1 MRRDDPRVE
10 ELELG
15 SARPLPA
22 PAAEVIAALGPLVTE
37 RRLER
42 LRSVAAG
49 RVRSVA
55 PVLESIADPHNASAI
70 LRSADAFG
78 IQEVHVVPGP
88 AGFHASRQIS
98 KGAHRWLDLRR
109 HADSEACADA
119 LDAAGYAI
127 YVASMEGTVTPA
139 QLAERSKVAVVF
151 GNEHRGPSAAM
162 RARAEGTYAIPMRGF
177 VESLNVSVAA
187 AITLHALTA
196 DRRGE
201 LSEQEREALIARWL
215 LATVRDGARV
225 VRDRFFGAREAS
237 PLPER

>member
-10 ELELG
+10 ALELEP
-15 SARPLPA
+15 AVPLPA
-22 PAAEVIAALGPLVTE
+22 PAADVIAALGPLVTE
-37 RRLER
+37 RRLQR
-42 LRSVAAG
+42 LQSVAG
-49 RVRSVA
+49 RRLRSVA

-109 HADSEACADA
+109 HGDSVACAEA
-119 LDAAGYAI
+119 LREAGYTI
-127 YVASMEGTVTPA
+127 YVASMEGTVTPSE
-139 QLAERSKVAVVF
+139 LAKKPKVAVVF
-151 GNEHRGPSAAM
+151 GNEHRGPSDVMRERAA
-162 RARAEGTYAIPMRGF
+162 GTYAIPMRGF

-196 DRRGE
+196 ERAGE
-201 LSEQEREALIARWL
+201 LSEAERDALVARWL
-215 LATVRDGARV
+215 LATVRDGERV
-225 VRDRFFGAREAS
+225 VRERVGEAREVS

>member
-10 ELELG
+10 EIELG
-15 SARPLPA
+15 SVPPLPA
-22 PAAEVIAALGPLVTE
+22 SADEVIAALGPLVTE

-42 LRSVAAG
+42 LQTVAAG
-49 RVRSVA
+49 RLRSVA

-78 IQEVHVVPGP
+78 IQEVHVVPGS

-109 HADSEACADA
+109 HADSVACADA
-119 LDAAGYAI
+119 LRAAGYAI

-139 QLAERSKVAVVF
+139 ELAARPKVAVVF
-151 GNEHRGPSAAM
+151 GNEHRGPSEAM
-162 RARAEGTYAIPMRGF
+162 RERAEGTYAIPMRGF

-187 AITLHALTA
+187 AITLHALTT
-196 DRRGE
+196 DRAGE
-201 LSEQEREALIARWL
+201 LSEAERNQLVARWL
-215 LATVRDGARV
+215 LATVRDGERV
-225 VRDRFFGAREAS
+225 VRERQGAAREVS

>member
-1 MRRDDPRVE
+1 ME
-10 ELELG
+10 EIPLAERG
-15 SARPLPA
+15 PLPA
-22 PAAEVIAALGPLVTE
+22 PADVVLAALAPLVTE

-42 LRSVAAG
+42 LRGVASG
-49 RVRSVA
+49 RLTSVA

-109 HADSEACADA
+109 HRSATECADQ
-119 LDAAGYAI
+119 LIAGGYRI
-127 YVASMEGTVTPA
+127 YVASMEGTVTPRE
-139 QLAERSKVAVVF
+139 LAREPKVAVVF
-151 GNEHRGPSAAM
+151 GNEHRGPSPAM
-162 RARAEGTYAIPMRGF
+162 RERAHGTYAIPMRGF

-187 AITLHALTA
+187 AITLQALTA
-196 DRRGE
+196 DRPGE
-201 LSEQEREALIARWL
+201 LDDERQRHLVARWL
-215 LATVRDGARV
+215 LATVRDGERI
-225 VRDRFFGAREAS
+225 VRDHLVARAGEAE

>member
-15 SARPLPA
+15 GREPLPA
-22 PAAEVIAALGPLVTE
+22 PASVVLEALGPLVTE
-37 RRLER
+37 RRLGR
-42 LRSVAAG
+42 LRAVAAG
-49 RVRSVA
+49 RLHGVA

-78 IQEVHVVPGP
+78 IQRVHVVPGP

-98 KGAHRWLDLRR
+98 KGAHRWLDLVR
-109 HADSEACADA
+109 HPDSEACAEA
-119 LDAAGYAI
+119 LRRAGYAI

-139 QLAERSKVAVVF
+139 ELASRPKVAVVF
-151 GNEHRGPSAAM
+151 GNEHRGPSPAM
-162 RARAEGTYAIPMRGF
+162 RERAEGTYAIPMRGF

-196 DRRGE
+196 DRSGE
-201 LSEQEREALIARWL
+201 LSVAEQEELVARWL
-215 LATVRDGARV
+215 LATVRDGEQV
-225 VRDRFFGAREAS
+225 VGEALESAREVS